1 MLLTIHQISFYL
13 KWMTFLKSD
22 LFCVVVMVL
31 AAADSKSK
39 CGTKYSGWYCSFSI
53 GIVATDGEFW
63 NTQRRFSLHILRD
76 FGFGRTILED
86 RILEEV
92 NFFIKEMEKNTDKPF
107 YPQPL
112 LQKSVANVIASVTFG
127 KRMDYDDPVFTK
139 YMKIFN
145 RSITEIGSNGIVNI
159 FPFLR

>member
-1 MLLTIHQISFYL
+1 
-13 KWMTFLKSD
+13 
-22 LFCVVVMVL
+22 
-31 AAADSKSK
+31 
-39 CGTKYSGWYCSFSI
+39 
-53 GIVATDGEFW
+53 
-63 NTQRRFSLHILRD
+63 
-76 FGFGRTILED
+76 
-86 RILEEV
+86 
-92 NFFIKEMEKNTDKPF
+92 MEKNTDKPF